1 MSCRIEL
8 LECCELF
15 SDNACMYA
23 VMSAWDCVKKT
34 LLILRIDDK

>member
-15 SDNACMYA
+15 SDKACMY
-23 VMSAWDCVKKT
+23 VCSDECMGLHEENSVDTKN
-34 LLILRIDDK
+34 